1 MRDREVPQGTG
12 GVMTGKRSALYLRV
26 SSEAQAAEGTTSLDE
41 QERKCRAHAAR
52 RGYEVVG
59 MFREEGFT
67 GTVESRPAWDRLMV
81 AAGHGEFDV
90 VVFLNVGRQAR
101 DELAGALMR
110 RDLDWL
116 GVEFEDTE
124 TSYDRSTDDGK
135 LIDHLLLGVYA
146 HQRRSLL
153 RTMASGAAGKARRG
167 GWPSSTATPF
177 GLAKEGKGREA
188 VLVIDEDE
196 ALTIELAAKLLVD
209 EGRTVTQVCL
219 ALNAAGRLPR
229 HAAAW
234 NSRLL
239 RDMLS
244 QPARKGSVVWGKP
257 RYDGS
262 GKQLWGRYG
271 DPVEIPGV
279 PAVLTEARWDEVQ
292 AALARTSISPARSKR
307 AAWPLSGMAA
317 PCGGHYV
324 GRYRNDADVSQ
335 YVCSGT
341 KWRELPGW
349 EPCGCT
355 RLKAED
361 TEARVWAW
369 VYGLLTDGDRLRQLA
384 ADWLDLAGG
393 AEQEGQERELAR
405 REAAAAA
412 ARKKLTDGIANSIRL
427 GLDEEATSQAVGR
440 LQAELRELER
450 SRDELS
456 RWLVQADQRR
466 SGADSLEE
474 LATVARERL
483 SETPELGEMAWV
495 FRILGLTVRVM
506 DQGKMPQ
513 LEIRGDPGSL
523 AEALARN
530 PGTVA
535 PRAG

>member
-1 MRDREVPQGTG
+1 
-12 GVMTGKRSALYLRV
+12 MTRASKRAALYLRV

-41 QERKCRAHAAR
+41 QERKTRAHSDR
-52 RGYEVVG
+52 RGYDVVAL
-59 MFREEGFT
+59 FREEGFT
-67 GTVESRPAWDRLMV
+67 GTVESRPAWDRLML

-110 RDLDWL
+110 RDLDRL

-167 GWPSSTATPF
+167 GWPSSTATPC

-209 EGRTVTQVCL
+209 EAKTITQVCL

-244 QPARKGSVVWGKP
+244 QPARMGRVIWGKP
-257 RYDGS
+257 RFDAQGRQIW
-262 GKQLWGRYG
+262 GKYG
-271 DPVEIPGV
+271 EPVEIPGV
-279 PAVLTEARWDEVQ
+279 PAVLTEARFNEVQ
-292 AALARTSISPARSKR
+292 AALARTSISPAKSKR
-307 AAWPLSGMAA
+307 AAWPLSGMSA

-324 GRYRNDADVSQ
+324 GRYRNDADISQ

-355 RLKAED
+355 RLRAEAV
-361 TEARVWAW
+361 ERRVWDW
-369 VYGLLTDGDRLRQLA
+369 VYGLLTDEDRLRQLA
-384 ADWLDLAGG
+384 ADWLELAGG
-393 AEQEGQERELAR
+393 QDEEAQETELAR

-412 ARKKLTDGIANSIRL
+412 ARKKLTDGIANCIRL

-450 SRDELS
+450 SRDELA
-456 RWLVQADQRR
+456 RWVAQADQRR
-466 SGADSLEE
+466 TGADSLED
-474 LATVARERL
+474 LATVARNRL
-483 SETPELGEMAWV
+483 SQTPGLDEMAWV
-495 FRILGLTVRVM
+495 FRILGLTVRVL
-506 DQGKMPQ
+506 DQGRTPE

-523 AEALARN
+523 AEALAQN
-530 PGTVA
+530 PAEVA
-535 PRAG
+535 SRAG